1 VKRGFVAFVLLVLA
15 TATPALFA
23 QEAPVTGSATLGL
36 FNRYI
41 FRGYELGA
49 ENGVI
54 QPSLAVTT
62 RGFTLSFWG
71 NIDVEE
77 EATPSFEPDRPG
89 HGSFNEADI
98 SLSYTRTVG
107 RFEATAGWIYYGT
120 RYATETQEVWLGV
133 SYDTIGKPTLTVY
146 RDVGSY
152 PGTYINLSLSHSL
165 AFGKSVSLDLG
176 ASAGYFAG
184 SDDCWRTYDPN
195 EGAYTGERYHD
206 FHDGMLKAG
215 LTIAL
220 AEGWSIQPMVQ
231 YFFPLSSTARRV
243 SDGNSIN
250 PDGRLADTVVYG
262 TTIVMSF

>member
-1 VKRGFVAFVLLVLA
+1 VKRGFVFFALLVLA

-23 QEAPVTGSATLGL
+23 QEAPVTGSAALSL
-36 FNRYI
+36 FNRYV

-54 QPSLAVTT
+54 QPSVTVTT

-77 EATPSFEPDRPG
+77 GATPSFVPDRPG

-120 RYATETQEVWLGV
+120 KYATETQEVWLSL

-152 PGTYINLSLSHSL
+152 PGTYISLSLSQSL
-165 AFGKSVSLDLG
+165 PLGKSVNLDLG

-184 SDDCWRTYDPN
+184 TDDSWGTYDSDD
-195 EGAYTGERYHD
+195 GAYTGERYHG

-220 AEGWSIQPMVQ
+220 GEGLSVQPMIQ
-231 YFFPLSSTARRV
+231 YYFPLSSTARRV
-243 SDGNSIN
+243 IDGNSFN
-250 PDGRLADTVVYG
+250 PGGRLADTMVYG
-262 TTIVMSF
+262 ATIVMSF